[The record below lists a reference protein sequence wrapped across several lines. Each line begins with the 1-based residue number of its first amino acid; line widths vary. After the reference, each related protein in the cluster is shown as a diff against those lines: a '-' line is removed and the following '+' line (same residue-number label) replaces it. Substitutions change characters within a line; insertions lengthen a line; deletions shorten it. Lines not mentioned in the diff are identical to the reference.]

1 MSVDPLPVRSDLGPR
16 RQQLPDEVASYVRE
30 LIISGQMRP
39 GTFLRMDRIAEAI
52 GVSNTPVREGLLIL
66 SSEGFVSQ
74 VPRRGYVVAPFTRQD
89 IRDLFWAQAT
99 LAGELAARAAK
110 KISPEQVARAEDI
123 MARYEVASEAKDE
136 QGLADLGHAFHREIN
151 LAADSLRLANLLG
164 SVVKQLPQRSTPPL
178 KAGSRRPASSTRL
191 SSRRCA
197 KGTRGRRGALWS
209 STFPMVPTASSTA
222 WSSEA
227 SGPSYPAA
235 NSRGCR
241 ASKQDLAR
249 PARQLQ

>member
-1 MSVDPLPVRSDLGPR
+1 MSVDPLPAPSDLGPR

-39 GTFLRMDRIAEAI
+39 GTFVRMDRIAEAI

-66 SSEGFVSQ
+66 SGEGFVSQ

-110 KISPEQVARAEDI
+110 KISPEQLARAEDI
-123 MARYEVASEAKDE
+123 MARYEVASAANDE
-136 QGLADLGHAFHREIN
+136 QGIADLGHAFHREIN

-164 SVVKQLPQRSTPPL
+164 SVVKQLPQRFYATIEGAVEATRKEHPL
-178 KAGSRRPASSTRL
+178 LVEALRKRDVRKARSLMEQHISHGADRL
-191 SSRRCA
+191 IESLEQ
-197 KGTRGRRGALWS
+197 RGLW
-209 STFPMVPTASSTA
+209 
-222 WSSEA
+222 
-227 SGPSYPAA
+227 
-235 NSRGCR
+235 
-241 ASKQDLAR
+241 DD
-249 PARQLQ
+249 